1 MEAEGPTRE
10 RGRHEQRREAEH
22 RRRAKGAQT
31 YRGRTQLH
39 RGVLLVEQAADS
51 PIRCCSLASGLAW
64 YPCDTC
70 GRGATGGGA
79 SAISL
84 VSLPEACLV
93 PD

>member
-51 PIRCCSLASGLAW
+51 PI
-64 YPCDTC
+64 
-70 GRGATGGGA
+70 
-79 SAISL
+79 
-84 VSLPEACLV
+84 
-93 PD
+93 